1 MARWLGRPDAAS
13 ALAEARALLEQ
24 AREETR
30 RALATRGAEPRDAQA
45 RYAQAMSRIAALA
58 RRPHSGAGL
67 LRLAAAAAAESG
79 LEDPLPYLDRLA
91 AIADLDART
100 RGELGMLYLGAGAL
114 ERAREALE
122 RALHEAP
129 QEALVRA
136 NRGLLALG
144 ARDYERGWSDYEWRH
159 RAGFDPAPRGELPA
173 PACEGALEGRR
184 VFVASE
190 QGVGDEIMFA
200 SCLPD
205 LLAEAG
211 TVHFECGSRL
221 VPLMQRSFPRA
232 IVVSRNR
239 SAWPTEA
246 RASDCR
252 LWAGSLPARYR
263 RSANAFPGTPYLVAD
278 PEAVQAWRT
287 TLDAH
292 GRARRIGLAW
302 SGGLPETARA
312 ARSLP
317 LDALAP
323 FFEARDTAFVSLE
336 LLDRSEE
343 ATEVTQR
350 GGAPLLHFPGV
361 AADLDRL
368 SALVSALDAVI
379 CVPNAAAHLAGALG
393 KPVHVLVAGAP
404 TWRYGWSGERVDWYA
419 SMRVWRREAAE
430 PAERWIERLA
440 PALLA

>member
-200 SCLPD
+200 SCLPE
-205 LLAEAG
+205 LLRQG
-211 TVHFECGSRL
+211 GRVGLLCSRRL
-221 VPLMQRSFPRA
+221 EKLFRRSFPRA
-232 IVVSRNR
+232 SWRNR
-239 SAWPTEA
+239 RSSKPGPQRKWSPSRSTG
-246 RASDCR
+246 
-252 LWAGSLPARYR
+252 GS
-263 RSANAFPGTPYLVAD
+263 
-278 PEAVQAWRT
+278 
-287 TLDAH
+287 
-292 GRARRIGLAW
+292 
-302 SGGLPETARA
+302 
-312 ARSLP
+312 
-317 LDALAP
+317 
-323 FFEARDTAFVSLE
+323 
-336 LLDRSEE
+336 
-343 ATEVTQR
+343 
-350 GGAPLLHFPGV
+350 
-361 AADLDRL
+361 
-368 SALVSALDAVI
+368 
-379 CVPNAAAHLAGALG
+379 
-393 KPVHVLVAGAP
+393 
-404 TWRYGWSGERVDWYA
+404 
-419 SMRVWRREAAE
+419 
-430 PAERWIERLA
+430 
-440 PALLA
+440 

>member
-144 ARDYERGWSDYEWRH
+144 ARDYERGW
-159 RAGFDPAPRGELPA
+159 RAGDAAGVAALFSEDGMALPSGRPPAPGRPA
-173 PACEGALEGRR
+173 IIAAY
-184 VFVASE
+184 
-190 QGVGDEIMFA
+190 QGPGGD
-200 SCLPD
+200 L
-205 LLAEAG
+205 
-211 TVHFECGSRL
+211 RL
-221 VPLMQRSFPRA
+221 R
-232 IVVSRNR
+232 
-239 SAWPTEA
+239 
-246 RASDCR
+246 
-252 LWAGSLPARYR
+252 
-263 RSANAFPGTPYLVAD
+263 
-278 PEAVQAWRT
+278 
-287 TLDAH
+287 
-292 GRARRIGLAW
+292 
-302 SGGLPETARA
+302 
-312 ARSLP
+312 
-317 LDALAP
+317 ALA
-323 FFEARDTAFVSLE
+323 FATADSVGYIIGAYRYGDGTGDLGKFVLA
-336 LLDRSEE
+336 LTR
-343 ATEVTQR
+343 R
-350 GGAPLLHFPGV
+350 GTGPWMI
-361 AADLDRL
+361 AADLDNTNAP
-368 SALVSALDAVI
+368 SA
-379 CVPNAAAHLAGALG
+379 
-393 KPVHVLVAGAP
+393 
-404 TWRYGWSGERVDWYA
+404 R
-419 SMRVWRREAAE
+419 
-430 PAERWIERLA
+430 
-440 PALLA
+440 